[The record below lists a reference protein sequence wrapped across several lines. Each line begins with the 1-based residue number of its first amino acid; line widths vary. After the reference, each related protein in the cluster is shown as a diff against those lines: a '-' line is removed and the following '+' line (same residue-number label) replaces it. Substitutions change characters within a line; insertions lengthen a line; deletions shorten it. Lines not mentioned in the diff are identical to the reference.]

1 MAARR
6 RRPRKMAPRAAI
18 TFAVEEF
25 VKNATKNAT
34 ATGCNGVWRQ
44 FNFFSRFCERFGFYG
59 RRVVKVDVFFLSRKK
74 SKLAFCTAL
83 ISIDDPIG
91 HIWMYQPF
99 RRRWQS
105 PKVNGYM
112 EMSPARWWHVW
123 VCKRDVYAPTGGI
136 LNEGAR
142 GGGMMSEV
150 KSDLRKL

>member
-25 VKNATKNAT
+25 VKNATKNAM

-44 FNFFSRFCERFGFYG
+44 FNVFPVFA
-59 RRVVKVDVFFLSRKK
+59 RVSAFMEGEWWRWMFFFLAKK
-74 SKLAFCTAL
+74 VKACFFTAL

-123 VCKRDVYAPTGGI
+123 VCKRDVYAPTG
-136 LNEGAR
+136 
-142 GGGMMSEV
+142 MMSEV